1 MPTDDGQSFE
11 DLKTRLDEIVS
22 LVSDD
27 SLPLDEALDLYEEA
41 VGIGLA
47 ASRIMES
54 AVEETRRQD
63 NAAEERTST
72 YDNDTDA
79 QAARTLEAAKRT
91 LQEQADR
98 ELEHLKTSTERSLK
112 HMDAYYKEHKDA
124 LCDKIY
130 HKIIRM

>member
-1 MPTDDGQSFE
+1 MESVIDKLS
-11 DLKTRLDEIVS
+11 EI
-22 LVSDD
+22 
-27 SLPLDEALDLYEEA
+27 ET
-41 VGIGLA
+41 A

-72 YDNDTDA
+72 YDHDTDA

-91 LQEQADR
+91 LQEQADM
-98 ELEHLKTSTERSLK
+98 ELENLKTCTERSLK
-112 HMDAYYKEHKDA
+112 QIDAYYKEHKDA

>member
-1 MPTDDGQSFE
+1 MESVIDKLS
-11 DLKTRLDEIVS
+11 EI
-22 LVSDD
+22 
-27 SLPLDEALDLYEEA
+27 ET
-41 VGIGLA
+41 A

-91 LQEQADR
+91 LQEQADQ

-130 HKIIRM
+130 CGGHQETFSKNVRHLDAACELAYRHCRRDAALVA

>member
-1 MPTDDGQSFE
+1 MESVIDKLS
-11 DLKTRLDEIVS
+11 EI
-22 LVSDD
+22 
-27 SLPLDEALDLYEEA
+27 ET
-41 VGIGLA
+41 A

-112 HMDAYYKEHKDA
+112 HMDAYYKEHKDT

>member
-1 MPTDDGQSFE
+1 MESVIDKLS
-11 DLKTRLDEIVS
+11 EI
-22 LVSDD
+22 
-27 SLPLDEALDLYEEA
+27 ET
-41 VGIGLA
+41 A

-54 AVEETRRQD
+54 AVEETD
-63 NAAEERTST
+63 VRTT
-72 YDNDTDA
+72 RPRNVPLLMITI
-79 QAARTLEAAKRT
+79 RMLRLPEHWKLPKRT

>member
-1 MPTDDGQSFE
+1 MESVIDKLS
-11 DLKTRLDEIVS
+11 EI
-22 LVSDD
+22 
-27 SLPLDEALDLYEEA
+27 ET
-41 VGIGLA
+41 A

-54 AVEETRRQD
+54 AVEE
-63 NAAEERTST
+63 T

>member
-1 MPTDDGQSFE
+1 MESVIDK
-11 DLKTRLDEIVS
+11 L
-22 LVSDD
+22 SDI
-27 SLPLDEALDLYEEA
+27 ET
-41 VGIGLA
+41 A

-63 NAAEERTST
+63 NAAEE
-72 YDNDTDA
+72 
-79 QAARTLEAAKRT
+79 RT

-112 HMDAYYKEHKDA
+112 HMEAYYKEHKDA

>member
-1 MPTDDGQSFE
+1 MESVIDKLS
-11 DLKTRLDEIVS
+11 EI
-22 LVSDD
+22 
-27 SLPLDEALDLYEEA
+27 ET
-41 VGIGLA
+41 A

-98 ELEHLKTSTERSLK
+98 ELEPLSIWML
-112 HMDAYYKEHKDA
+112 
-124 LCDKIY
+124 
-130 HKIIRM
+130 IIRNIKMHYATRFTTK